1 MPANLPS
8 RRDFL
13 QAAIAGAAG
22 AACAPGARVPEP
34 SQPSGG
40 TGGAWDREW
49 EQLVASAKKEGKLVV
64 MTLPGTGYTK
74 ATDAFQKAFPG
85 IEVEHTTLL
94 GRDFAPRMLQERKA
108 GLYHWD
114 IVSPATTTAF
124 TALYPEQAFDPIRPL
139 ISRPDIT
146 DDQHWFGGW
155 EFGFLDRDKKWAFG
169 FGWNLNKG
177 LAINTDLVKDE
188 IKSVRDI
195 LDPKWRGKIASA
207 DPRSGGASA
216 TPATVARLR
225 HGQGILKQIFVDQAP
240 TFFNE
245 TRQGVEWLVRGS
257 YPMVIGIS
265 TAVIN
270 DFRAQGLARNVKQ
283 LVLDDF
289 AYINQENIW
298 LANRAPHPNAAKLYV
313 NWLLSKE
320 GQATWSKELGLN
332 SRRTDVP
339 PADLEDF
346 PPEGAEKKFYVHN
359 QQGTDQIEETRAM
372 VRELLK

>member
-1 MPANLPS
+1 MAGS
-8 RRDFL
+8 TRRQFL
-13 QAAIAGAAG
+13 QAAGAGAAA
-22 AACAPGARVPEP
+22 AACAPSAPAP
-34 SQPSGG
+34 SSG
-40 TGGAWDREW
+40 TGAQGPSAGSKEW
-49 EQLVASAKKEGKLVV
+49 EDLVAAAKKEGKLVV

-74 ATDAFQKAFPG
+74 VTETFQQAFPG
-85 IEVEHTTLL
+85 IELEHTTLL

-139 ISRPDIT
+139 IYREDVIA
-146 DDQHWFGGW
+146 DQSWFGGH
-155 EFGFLDRDKKWAFG
+155 EFGYLDRDKKWAFG

-188 IKSVRDI
+188 IKSVKDI

-225 HGQGILKQIFVDQAP
+225 HGQGILKQIFVDLAP
-240 TFFNE
+240 TYFNE
-245 TRQGVEWLVRGS
+245 TRQGVEWLARGN
-257 YPMVIGIS
+257 YPMVIGVS

-270 DFRAQGLARNVKQ
+270 DFRAQGLAKNVKQ

-289 AYINQENIW
+289 AYLNQENIW

-320 GQATWSKELGLN
+320 GQTIWTKELRLN

-339 PADLEDF
+339 PVDPEDL
-346 PPEGAEKKFYVHN
+346 PPLGAEKAFYVHN
-359 QQGTDQIEETRAM
+359 QQGADQIEETRAM